1 MASTNMLPLQRG
13 AFRLPEASSVKIKCC
28 ISRLLYLVPGWRE
41 NTGTASF
48 QSRPR
53 QSECEGQDSL
63 HVATPPQAPAILQQ
77 C

>member
-41 NTGTASF
+41 NTGTASS
-48 QSRPR
+48 QSRRR
-53 QSECEGQDSL
+53 QYECEGQDFL
-63 HVATPPQAPAILQQ
+63 CT
-77 C
+77 